1 MLVIGTESA
10 KMLFLD
16 SSGMS
21 IKMEVNIPSVP
32 VFFTIEGQFETD
44 HRIWIACRDGNI
56 YHFTKGKLAEE
67 AVISLDSKPVG
78 MVKMEKTI
86 LVAAMDC
93 SIHSFYLKG
102 KKNFTINLKEEILAI

>member
-32 VFFTIEGQFETD
+32 VFFTIEG
-44 HRIWIACRDGNI
+44 
-56 YHFTKGKLAEE
+56 
-67 AVISLDSKPVG
+67 
-78 MVKMEKTI
+78 
-86 LVAAMDC
+86 
-93 SIHSFYLKG
+93 
-102 KKNFTINLKEEILAI
+102 